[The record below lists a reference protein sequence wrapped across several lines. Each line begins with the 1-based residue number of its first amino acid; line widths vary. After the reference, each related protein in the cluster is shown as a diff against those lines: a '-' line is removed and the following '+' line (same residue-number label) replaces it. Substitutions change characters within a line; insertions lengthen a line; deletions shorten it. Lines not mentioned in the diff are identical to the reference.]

1 MDIDHELAGRQSR
14 WERLDELTRLAG
26 RRARLQPNEARELID
41 AHADAAA
48 DLSWLR
54 TRAPDASALPTLTTL
69 VAEAS
74 AVINHDDGGSSARR
88 PFGTFFATTFP
99 AVVWH
104 HRRFV
109 VAATIFLLVP
119 GLLVGA
125 WLAVSDDA
133 VEASGPAAVRE
144 AYISEDFEAYYSS
157 DPAGQFATEVFVNNV
172 QVAILAFASG
182 ALLCVPTAA
191 LLAFNGATVGVAG
204 GLFHNAGE
212 APLFWGLILPHGLL
226 ELSAVVIAGAA
237 GLALGWSVV
246 VPGDRRR
253 ADALAEEGRR
263 SVAIVLGLTVVF
275 GIAGLI
281 EAFVTPSGLPT
292 WARVT
297 IGVVVW
303 LLFCAYV
310 VLGGVTAARHGLTG
324 VLGERPTAGDHHDIS
339 PGPSSIASEPSTG

>member
-1 MDIDHELAGRQSR
+1 MDIDRELAGRQPR
-14 WERLDELTRLAG
+14 WERLEELTRLAG
-26 RRARLQPNEARELID
+26 RQARLAPAEARELID

-54 TRAPDASALPTLTTL
+54 TRAPEASALPTLTTL

-74 AVINHDDGGSSARR
+74 AVLHHEDGDGTARR
-88 PFGTFFATTFP
+88 PIGRFFATTFP
-99 AVVWH
+99 AAVWH

-109 VAATIFLLVP
+109 LAATILLLAP

-133 VEASGPAAVRE
+133 VEASAPAAVRE

-182 ALLCVPTAA
+182 ALFCVPTAA
-191 LLAFNGATVGVAG
+191 LLAFNGANVGVAG
-204 GLFHNAGE
+204 GLFHHAGE

-226 ELSAVVIAGAA
+226 ELSAVIIAGAA

-263 SVAIVLGLTVVF
+263 SVSIVLGLVVAF
-275 GIAGLI
+275 GIAGLV

-292 WARVT
+292 WARVA
-297 IGVVVW
+297 IGAVIW
-303 LLFCAYV
+303 LLFAGYI
-310 VLGGVTAARHGLTG
+310 VLGGITAARHGLTG
-324 VLGERPTAGDHHDIS
+324 LLGERPDDGDHHDIS
-339 PGPSSIASEPSTG
+339 PAPSTVAADPSAG

>member
-1 MDIDHELAGRQSR
+1 MDIDRELAGRQPR
-14 WERLDELTRLAG
+14 WERLEELTRRASSRQGLA
-26 RRARLQPNEARELID
+26 PEEARELVD
-41 AHADAAA
+41 AHAEAAA

-54 TRAPDASALPTLTTL
+54 TRAPEASALAPLTTL

-74 AVINHDDGGSSARR
+74 AVLHREDGGSGSRSFAA
-88 PFGTFFATTFP
+88 FFATTFP
-99 AVVWH
+99 AAVWH

-109 VAATIFLLVP
+109 LASTLLLLVP

-133 VEASGPAAVRE
+133 VEASAPAAVRE

-157 DPAGQFATEVFVNNV
+157 EPAGQFATEVFVNNV

-191 LLAFNGATVGVAG
+191 ILAFNGANVGVAG
-204 GLFHNAGE
+204 GLFHHAGE

-226 ELSAVVIAGAA
+226 ELSAVIIAGAA

-263 SVAIVLGLTVVF
+263 SVSIVLGLVVAF

-281 EAFVTPSGLPT
+281 EGFVTPSGLPT

-297 IGVVVW
+297 IGAVVW
-303 LLFCAYV
+303 ALFSGYL
-310 VLGGVTAARHGLTG
+310 VLGGITAARHGLTG
-324 VLGERPTAGDHHDIS
+324 VLGERPVGDDHHDIS
-339 PGPSSIASEPSTG
+339 PAPSSLAAEPSAG